1 MCHVLLF
8 NNCRYEYVF
17 FSFSLLIAS
26 VFYRLSL
33 CIILSVLSSQQHRTT
48 SWLSMEW
55 CMYIVSVVAQGL
67 CLCSVSLNSF
77 VKCGFGH
84 SLVGRAEGGRWQ
96 QNASFT
102 FFVLS
107 LLCLPWPLSVQ
118 CSQSSTFFK
127 RGLVYKLE
135 SSELAKHGRRWSG
148 QGHVAGPCCTVL
160 GLRQTAIYFTCAVGI
175 KV

>member
-1 MCHVLLF
+1 MC
-8 NNCRYEYVF
+8 
-17 FSFSLLIAS
+17 
-26 VFYRLSL
+26 
-33 CIILSVLSSQQHRTT
+33 
-48 SWLSMEW
+48 
-55 CMYIVSVVAQGL
+55 IVSVVAQGL

-135 SSELAKHGRRWSG
+135 SSELAWQALIRPRTCSRSLLHSARFASNSHILYMCSRYKSVNRNVMFASRKENFYS
-148 QGHVAGPCCTVL
+148 
-160 GLRQTAIYFTCAVGI
+160 AILILAL
-175 KV
+175 